1 MTSKQMHLRRKY
13 INQTLTLPGSGFSNQ
28 GSESALSPP
37 TSLLIQLVSICPG
50 SQPAASQRGARQ
62 LQLPCPLLPNRL
74 QKAQSSSLSSAWRRA
89 ASRPGAGEREELRT
103 ADNSRRFQPLR
114 FLAPAQA
121 QVQTSPSHTS
131 PHLEPGPCQ
140 LHTPVG
146 GFPTF

>member
-13 INQTLTLPGSGFSNQ
+13 INQTLTPPGSGFLNQ

-50 SQPAASQRGARQ
+50 SQPAASQRGAKQ
-62 LQLPCPLLPNRL
+62 LQPPCPLPPTGL
-74 QKAQSSSLSSAWRRA
+74 QRAESSSLSSAWPIPSLRWGARGA
-89 ASRPGAGEREELRT
+89 ENSRP
-103 ADNSRRFQPLR
+103 FQPLR
-114 FLAPAQA
+114 FLAPAQV

-131 PHLEPGPCQ
+131 PHLGPGPCQ